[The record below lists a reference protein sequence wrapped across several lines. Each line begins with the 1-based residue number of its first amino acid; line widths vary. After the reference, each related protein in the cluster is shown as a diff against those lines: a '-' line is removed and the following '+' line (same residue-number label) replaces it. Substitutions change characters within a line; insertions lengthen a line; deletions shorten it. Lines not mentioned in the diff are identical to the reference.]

1 MIDVVLREALNNKQ
15 SSRGIVRKLSI
26 YRVKQGLLKRKMIY
40 LATKVK
46 GMEVVLATLA
56 TSMPRVDS
64 QNLGASIAAES
75 IIIGIY
81 VKVKRCN
88 VSVWSKQH

>member
-15 SSRGIVRKLSI
+15 TSQEKVRKLSI
-26 YRVKQGLLKRKMIY
+26 YRGKQGLLRRKMIY

-46 GMEVVLATLA
+46 GVEVVLATLA
-56 TSMPRVDS
+56 TSVPRVDS

-75 IIIGIY
+75 IIIGVYI
-81 VKVKRCN
+81 KVKRCN